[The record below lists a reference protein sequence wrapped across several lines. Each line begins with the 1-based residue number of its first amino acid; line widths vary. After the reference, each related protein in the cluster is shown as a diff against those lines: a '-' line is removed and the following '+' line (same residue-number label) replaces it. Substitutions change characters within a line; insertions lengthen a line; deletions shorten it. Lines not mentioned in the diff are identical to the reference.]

1 MRRSPLLI
9 VAAAMIILSAC
20 QSDAEPSAK
29 KPRGEPT
36 GIAFSDLPESLS
48 TLTPYPTSKKPELEA
63 PEGFEPVFA
72 ENVARH
78 GARSL
83 TSDDP
88 LEEAIELWDEAKAAN
103 ALTTIGKKFGPDV
116 RALHNAM
123 IQVGYGDLSTLGQE
137 EMQGIGARE
146 GERLSKLFDTAIADG
161 AKIDVFDSGKGRAEE
176 SAENFS
182 VGLSSVKPDL
192 DIEPSES
199 DEKILKFSNE
209 NDEYGDFLDDGPW
222 KDDYNAARRLAKI
235 DAISIEV
242 LERLYKPDF
251 VAGIEDPL
259 EEAAGVYDVYRSA
272 PAMSRDINID
282 SRQYVTKEAADAFA
296 YVDDARYFYSRG
308 PGIVGDDGSYQAAQI
323 LLDDFFSAIDDHLL
337 ESGKPSARGGLPLR
351 ARRGDHTVRRDAGA
365 AGRRRAGR
373 AGRHLHPR
381 EQRLPGVHRVSAV
394 GQHRVDRVEQGRHE
408 HRLDP
413 AQRGSRPRS
422 AVTASP
428 TRTRRTSTSSR
439 SCAPAW
445 APSPPPPRL
454 LSRQGSSPG
463 HSPMSRS
470 ASGV

>member
-36 GIAFSDLPESLS
+36 GIALSDLPESLS
-48 TLTPYPTSKKPELEA
+48 TLTPYPSSKKPELEA

-88 LEEAIELWDEAKAAN
+88 LEDAIELWDQAKAAN
-103 ALTTIGKKFGPDV
+103 ALTTVGKKFGPDV

-123 IQVGYGDLSTLGQE
+123 TKVGYGDLSTLGQE

-146 GERLSKLFDTAIADG
+146 GERLSQLFDSAVADG
-161 AKIDVFDSGKGRAEE
+161 AKIDVFDSGKGRAEQ

-182 VGLSSVKPDL
+182 VGLGSVKPDL
-192 DIEPSES
+192 DIEPPES

-209 NDEYGDFLDDGPW
+209 NNKYEDFLDDGPW

-272 PAMSRDINID
+272 PAMSRDINVD
-282 SRQYVTKEAADAFA
+282 SRQYVTKEAANAFA

-337 ESGKPSARGGLPLR
+337 ERGSHPHAAVYRFAHAEEITPFAAMLELPDADEQAKP
-351 ARRGDHTVRRDAGA
+351 GDIYTHENNDF
-365 AGRRRAGR
+365 
-373 AGRHLHPR
+373 
-381 EQRLPGVHRVSAV
+381 RVSTVSPLSANIEWIVWSKGDTNIVSIQHNEVPTTV
-394 GQHRVDRVEQGRHE
+394 GRDCKPYKDTENFYKLEELRTCLGATP
-408 HRLDP
+408 DTP
-413 AQRGSRPRS
+413 AIP
-422 AVTASP
+422 
-428 TRTRRTSTSSR
+428 
-439 SCAPAW
+439 
-445 APSPPPPRL
+445 
-454 LSRQGSSPG
+454 
-463 HSPMSRS
+463 
-470 ASGV
+470 